1 MKALSRTTNTLI
13 SILSF
18 HLIGVSICLGQ
29 ENGEVFELSPFSV
42 TTDGDIEYTSQ
53 NSISA
58 TRTNVGIKNLPQ
70 SIVVFNQDLLDDTN
84 LVSLTGILD
93 MDASFVNGFS
103 SEDGVSGEIRARG
116 MGVSSG
122 SVLLVDGFESLA
134 TNSIIPIVGVERIEI
149 LKGPNAVLYGE
160 TSPAGVINRISKRP
174 SFDRAFGSITAA
186 IGDPNTNSKYS
197 TDFSI
202 DYSTPIDLKFFPE
215 EWGEFAFRTE
225 IQDATRALVKDQATA
240 KAFTAYNA
248 LSWRKGNTSLD
259 LDFTYGRTA
268 ADVPWAIG
276 IMVDNGGLGTNGFAT
291 GTRRY
296 GFNKPDGS
304 FHKIDEAH
312 GLRYTPS
319 GTRTGDDDARKTENL
334 AYRADFQHRFS
345 ERVSFRS
352 QLKYEDFQI
361 DRMENLI
368 LSGSDEW
375 PVNKDPD
382 TGNLVIGYT
391 NPDTG
396 EFLLGKRPGRVY
408 GLEKFDGGIG
418 ALDWLVPR
426 RPRYRHEDR
435 QRIDMRNEIL
445 IEAETGGLKHNL
457 LAGYQIQ
464 GDRGSRTRVEVRNP
478 GSFPNPED
486 VANYPEN
493 GKWEF
498 VSTID
503 PVGGGPLNFPA
514 SSYHDAQTGG
524 AFVPRADYTQI
535 RPNNVGKDTSSFYIN
550 DLISAMDDRLFINL
564 GYRIQEDKDVRSSNV
579 READGDP
586 ITLGALYHLNDQR
599 SVSVYANGNETF
611 QPVYTVSDDGYD
623 LPPITGD
630 QFEFGLKVDLG
641 AQLGR
646 RPGLLTGNLTYFEL
660 EMVNLP
666 VNISDDETQNI
677 YRPSGVGRTSEGMEL
692 SFSSNPARGL
702 RFFGSMAYLF
712 DSENPALVRRAK
724 DEATVNSISG
734 GKLWPE
740 NVSQFVVNALARYQ
754 VLEGDMKGSFVSLG
768 LRYNSKRNSEVDF
781 GGGITRALPYLYHVP
796 SETKLNLGLGREFER
811 ERSTWRVALFV
822 DNLTDV
828 LSTGRSINFKSSF
841 DPGRT
846 VRLQFKNSF

>member
-1 MKALSRTTNTLI
+1 MI
-13 SILSF
+13 PI
-18 HLIGVSICLGQ
+18 HLIAVSICFGQ
-29 ENGEVFELSPFSV
+29 EDETVYELSPFSV
-42 TTDGDIEYTSQ
+42 STDADVEYTSQ

-70 SIVVFNQDLLDDTN
+70 SIVVFNQDLLDDLN
-84 LVSLTGILD
+84 LVSLTAILD
-93 MDASFVNGFS
+93 MDASFMNGFS

-149 LKGPNAVLYGE
+149 LKGPNAVLYGA

-174 SFDRAFGSITAA
+174 SFDRAFGSITAS

-202 DYSTPIDLKFFPE
+202 DYSTPLDLKLFPKG
-215 EWGEFAFRTE
+215 WGEFAFRTE
-225 IQDATRALVKDQATA
+225 IQDATRALVKNGATA

-259 LDFTYGRTA
+259 LDLTYGRTA
-268 ADVPWAIG
+268 SDVPWAIG
-276 IMVDNGGLGTNGFAT
+276 IMVDNGGLGADGFAT

-304 FHKIDEAH
+304 FHTINKAH

-319 GTRTGDDDARKTENL
+319 GTRTGDDDARKTKNT
-334 AYRADFQHRFS
+334 AYRADFQHRFN
-345 ERVSFRS
+345 ETVSFRS
-352 QLKYEDFQI
+352 QIKREKLLI
-361 DRMENLI
+361 DRMENLM

-375 PVNKDPD
+375 PVNRHPD

-391 NPDTG
+391 NPDTE
-396 EFLLGKRPGRVY
+396 EFMLGKRPGRVY
-408 GLEKFDGGIG
+408 GLEKFDTAIG
-418 ALDWLVPR
+418 AEDWLVPR
-426 RPRYRHEDR
+426 RPRYRDEDR
-435 QRIDMRNEIL
+435 QRTDMRHEFL

-457 LAGYQIQ
+457 LIGYQTQ
-464 GDRGSRTRVEVRNP
+464 RDRGSRTRVEVRNP

-486 VANYPEN
+486 VANYPED

-514 SSYHDAQTGG
+514 NSNHNSQTGG
-524 AFVPRADYTQI
+524 SFVPRADYTQI
-535 RPNNVGKDTSSFYIN
+535 RPNNIGKDTSSFYVN
-550 DLISAMDDRLFINL
+550 DLISAMDDRLYMNL
-564 GYRIQEDKDVRSSNV
+564 GYRVQKDKDVRSSNV

-586 ITLGALYHLNDQR
+586 ITLGALYHLNDSR
-599 SVSVYANGNETF
+599 TASIYANTNETF

-623 LPPITGD
+623 LPPITGG
-630 QFEFGLKVDLG
+630 QFEVGVKLDLG
-641 AQLGR
+641 AQAGK
-646 RPGLLTGNLTYFEL
+646 RPGLFTGNLTYFEL
-660 EMVNLP
+660 EMINLP
-666 VNISDDETQNI
+666 VNISEDETQSI
-677 YRPSGVGRTSEGMEL
+677 YRPSGVGRTSEGMEI
-692 SFSSNPARGL
+692 SFSSNPTKGFRI
-702 RFFGSMAYLF
+702 FGSMAYLL
-712 DSENPALVRRAK
+712 DSDNPALVRRGK
-724 DEATVNSISG
+724 DAATVNSITG

-740 NVSQFVVNALARYQ
+740 NVSRFVVNTLARYQ
-754 VLEGDMKGSFVSLG
+754 VLEGGMKGSFVSLG
-768 LRYNSKRNSEVDF
+768 LRYNSMRNSEVDF
-781 GGGITRALPYLYHVP
+781 GGGITRALNYLYHVP
-796 SETKLNLGLGREFER
+796 AETKLNFGIGREFER
-811 ERSTWRVALFV
+811 ERSTWRVSLFV

-846 VRLQFKNSF
+846 IRLQFRNNF

>member
-1 MKALSRTTNTLI
+1 MKLQTKLKNPI
-13 SILSF
+13 KWIIPI
-18 HLIGVSICLGQ
+18 HLIAVSICFGQ

-202 DYSTPIDLKFFPE
+202 DYSTPLDLKFFPE

-225 IQDATRALVKDQATA
+225 IQDATRALVKNQATA
-240 KAFTAYNA
+240 KAFTSYNA

-259 LDFTYGRTA
+259 LDLTYGRTA

-276 IMVDNGGLGTNGFAT
+276 IMVDNGGLGADGFAT

-296 GFNKPDGS
+296 GFNKPNGS

-319 GTRTGDDDARKTENL
+319 GTRTGDDDARKTENFT
-334 AYRADFQHRFS
+334 YRADFQHRFS

-352 QLKYEDFQI
+352 QLKYEDFKI
-361 DRMENLI
+361 DRMENLM

-375 PVNKDPD
+375 PVNKHPD

-435 QRIDMRNEIL
+435 QRIDMRNEFL
-445 IEAETGGLKHNL
+445 IETETGGLKHNL
-457 LAGYQIQ
+457 LVGYQIQ

-486 VANYPEN
+486 VANYPED

-503 PVGGGPLNFPA
+503 PLGGGPLNFPA

-535 RPNNVGKDTSSFYIN
+535 RPNNVGKDTSSFYVN
-550 DLISAMDDRLFINL
+550 DLISAMDDRLYINL
-564 GYRIQEDKDVRSSNV
+564 GYRVQEDKDVRSDNI
-579 READGDP
+579 READGNP
-586 ITLGALYHLNDQR
+586 ITLGALYHLNDER
-599 SVSVYANGNETF
+599 SVSIYANGNETF

-630 QFEFGLKVDLG
+630 QLEFGVKVDLG
-641 AQLGR
+641 AQAGM

-666 VNISDDETQNI
+666 VNISDDETQSI

-692 SFSSNPARGL
+692 SFSSNPSRGL
-702 RFFGSMAYLF
+702 RIFGSMAYLF
-712 DSENPALVRRAK
+712 DSDNPALVRRGS

-740 NVSQFVVNALARYQ
+740 NVSQFVVNVLARYQ
-754 VLEGDMKGSFVSLG
+754 VLEGGLKGSFVSLG

-781 GGGITRALPYLYHVP
+781 GGGLTRALPYLYHVP
-796 SETKLNLGLGREFER
+796 SESKLNLGLGKEFER
-811 ERSTWRVALFV
+811 DRSTWRVALFV

-846 VRLQFKNSF
+846 IRLQFKNNF